1 MGTTTRRRLHRAG
14 ERRSRGE
21 RLGTGAVS
29 HGRPARYGSPLRYHR
44 TRDQG
49 DSRVSKGSAQG
60 NSPHPRHRHHAGARH
75 GRRDRGRERRRHSSS
90 RRARPETPLRL
101 SDAAGGER
109 AARHG
114 EIGSAD
120 HRPRRS
126 RRGAGVARGS
136 AGRDGHVNLIDVLP
150 VALLGGVLGLD
161 VVGFPQAMISRP
173 LVAATA
179 GGALLGH
186 SMSGLMIGA
195 ALELIALETL
205 PFGAAR
211 YPEWG
216 SAATVGGAVYANH
229 FGDPPG
235 AMAIAVMA
243 AVATGWIGGGAVSQ
257 RPAAHP

>member
-1 MGTTTRRRLHRAG
+1 M
-14 ERRSRGE
+14 
-21 RLGTGAVS
+21 
-29 HGRPARYGSPLRYHR
+29 
-44 TRDQG
+44 
-49 DSRVSKGSAQG
+49 
-60 NSPHPRHRHHAGARH
+60 
-75 GRRDRGRERRRHSSS
+75 
-90 RRARPETPLRL
+90 
-101 SDAAGGER
+101 
-109 AARHG
+109 
-114 EIGSAD
+114 
-120 HRPRRS
+120 
-126 RRGAGVARGS
+126 
-136 AGRDGHVNLIDVLP
+136 NLIDVLP

-235 AMAIAVMA
+235 AMAMAVMA
-243 AVATGWIGGGAVSQ
+243 AVATGWIGGWSMIQLRYANARIARSRRHALEAGARGTVIGLQIGGLSADLL
-257 RPAAHP
+257 RGILLSGIAYAVFNPLGTALIGLWKIDGRLSRAVVVGVAAAVATGAAWKLFHSVPWARWVFLSGLGIGLFTLVTR